1 MTMFLR
7 VNMRKKIVDS
17 ILTFIV
23 NGIFGGGHPGLF
35 PLNSHSF
42 RCAWGTPVG
51 ESFPVKLQTVCLLF
65 WWRWAP
71 TRGFFKYFVYYYYYN
86 YFR

>member
-1 MTMFLR
+1 MFLF
-7 VNMRKKIVDS
+7 VNIRKKIVDS
-17 ILTFIV
+17 ILTFIG

-35 PLNSHSF
+35 PLNGHSF

-51 ESFPVKLQTVCLLF
+51 ESFPVKLQAVCLLF

-71 TRGFFKYFVYYYYYN
+71 SRGIFKYFFNYYYYYH
-86 YFR
+86 FCR